1 MRTLS
6 IKQAYAKKFKT
17 FAFDGIW
24 KPVFGD
30 PETTGAWI
38 VQGDEK
44 HGKSTFAL
52 ILANYLTQ
60 FGKVLYISAEEG
72 VSKHFVETM
81 QRLGLSDTN
90 RKFQIGEYEP
100 WEVIEKRLAKRQC
113 QKIVFID
120 NMTAYRDET
129 TKSMF
134 QQLLRKHT
142 DKLIILVSHE
152 ERGLP
157 DTAQGKLWRKLSK
170 IIVRVEGMKA
180 FVEGRCPKG
189 TLLIDEEKALLYHG
203 TKNENDNE

>member
-24 KPVFGD
+24 KAVFDD

-38 VQGDEK
+38 IQGDEK

-52 ILANYLTQ
+52 ILANYLTK

-72 VSKHFVETM
+72 ISKHFVRTM
-81 QRLGLSDTN
+81 KRLGLSDTN

-100 WEVIEKRLAKRQC
+100 WEELEKRLAKRQC

-129 TKSMF
+129 TKSML
-134 QQLLRKHT
+134 QELLRKHT
-142 DKLIILVSHE
+142 DKLIVLVSHE

-170 IIVRVEGMKA
+170 IIVRVEGLKA
-180 FVEGRCPKG
+180 FAEGRCTG
-189 TLLIDEEKALLYHG
+189 GSLLIDEEKAQLYHG
-203 TKNENDNE
+203 IKQNDNE